1 MKKGKFLMEEYSGK
15 IGIIAGGGSIP
26 ATLID
31 LCIKQNR
38 KFTVLAIEG
47 NAEKDLF
54 ENRNVDHQWI
64 RIGQAG
70 SGFKY
75 FAEQGVEDVVMI
87 GTIRRP
93 SFKDLIPDLRTAA
106 FFAKIGAKA
115 LGDDGI
121 LRAVVSE
128 IEKDGMRVKGVHEI
142 MPEILVKEGILTK
155 NKPDK
160 QDQTNI
166 KRGIEV
172 AFELGRLDVGQA
184 VIVQQGLVLGVE
196 GIEGTDEL
204 IKRCKDYRRKGDD
217 GVLVKL
223 RKPQQD
229 MRIDLPTIGP
239 RSVERAH
246 ESGLKGIVV
255 HAGNGLIVDEK
266 ETIALAEKYGMFI
279 MGVNPH
285 DYLK

>member
-1 MKKGKFLMEEYSGK
+1 MNSIHRKL
-15 IGIIAGGGSIP
+15 GIIAGGGKIP
-26 ATLID
+26 QILIEH
-31 LCIKQNR
+31 CQKQSR
-38 KFTVLAIEG
+38 DFVVIAIEG
-47 NAEKDLF
+47 NADKNLIKEGATF
-54 ENRNVDHQWI
+54 PFRWI

-75 FAEQGVEDVVMI
+75 FAEQKVQDVIMI

-93 SFKDLIPDLRTAA
+93 SFFDFVPDLRTSA

-121 LRAVVSE
+121 LRALVKE
-128 IEKDGMRVKGVHEI
+128 IEAEGMQVKGIHEV
-142 MPEILVKEGILTK
+142 MPDLLVKEGFLTK
-155 NKPDK
+155 KKPSK
-160 QDQTNI
+160 QDFVDI
-166 KRGIEV
+166 KRGVE
-172 AFELGRLDVGQA
+172 AAYELGRLDIGQS

-204 IKRCKDYRRKGDD
+204 IRRCKEYRRKGGG

-223 RKPQQD
+223 RKPKQD

-239 RSVERAH
+239 KSIERAH
-246 ESGLKGIVV
+246 ESGLEGLAI
-255 HAGNGLIVDEK
+255 HAGNGLIVDE
-266 ETIALAEKYGMFI
+266 EDTISLANKYRMFI
-279 MGVNPH
+279 IGVNPD